1 MLLSLLCPGGGTAGR
16 DGAGTKLGLPYRLGR
31 LSEERMKEFNGK
43 VAVVTGAASGI
54 GLAMAERFAAEG
66 MNVVLSDVEAGALA
80 QTEARMK
87 AGGANV
93 MAVRADVSKAD
104 DLQALA
110 ARTIDAFGAVHVL
123 CNNAGVPPVVG
134 PTWELT
140 EADWKWVLGVNLW
153 GVIHGIHAFV
163 PVMLKRGGEGHI
175 VNTASIAGLLSAPW
189 AATYDVAKHGVV
201 TLSES
206 LHHELALTGSSIKVS
221 VLCPAWV
228 KTALMDGER
237 NRPDGLQNEAPD
249 AAVPQAAMMEQVF
262 RHSVATGTDPA
273 GIADIVLDAIREE
286 RFYILPHPQ
295 WKEQVR
301 SRMEDILAE
310 RNPGGGVTPG

>member
-1 MLLSLLCPGGGTAGR
+1 
-16 DGAGTKLGLPYRLGR
+16 
-31 LSEERMKEFNGK
+31 MKEFNGK

-54 GLAMAERFAAEG
+54 GLALAERFAAEG
-66 MNVVLSDVEAGALA
+66 MKVVLSDVEEGALA
-80 QTEARMK
+80 QTEAKMK

-93 MAVRADVSKAD
+93 MAIRADVSSAD

-110 ARTIDAFGAVHVL
+110 ARTIGAFGAVHVL

-140 EADWKWVLGVNLW
+140 EDDWRWVLGVNLM
-153 GVIHGIHAFV
+153 GVIHGLRAFV
-163 PVMLKRGGEGHI
+163 PIMLKQDSEGHI
-175 VNTASIAGLLSAPW
+175 VNTASVAGLLSAPW

-206 LHHELALTGSSIKVS
+206 LYRELALTGSKIKVS

-228 KTALMDGER
+228 KTALMDGDR
-237 NRPDGLQNEAPD
+237 NRPSGLQNEAPD
-249 AAVPQAAMMEQVF
+249 AAVPQAAMMKQVF

-273 GIADIVLDAIREE
+273 GIADIVLDAIRQE

-301 SRMEDILAE
+301 ARMEDILEE
-310 RNPGGGVTPG
+310 RNPGDEMTP